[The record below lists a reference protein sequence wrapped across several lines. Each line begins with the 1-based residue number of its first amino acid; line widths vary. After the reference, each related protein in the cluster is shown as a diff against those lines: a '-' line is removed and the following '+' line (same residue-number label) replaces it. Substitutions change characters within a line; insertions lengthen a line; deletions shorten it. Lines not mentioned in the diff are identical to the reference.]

1 MPDRITGEMSVEENK
16 LEAIQTLNKHT
27 GRVWHV
33 SWHPEGK
40 TFASCG
46 EDRTIRLWSME
57 SKNHWVNKVVLTE
70 GHKRTVRQVSWSP
83 CGNYLASASFDGTTC
98 IWDKKAGQFECNAT
112 LEGHE
117 NEVKSVAWAPNG
129 KLLATCSRDKSVWVW
144 ELVDDEEYDCA
155 AVLNAHSQDVKKVTW
170 HPNSEIL
177 ASCSYDNTI
186 KLFQDDPREGDW
198 ACQTTLEGHLSTVWS
213 IEFDKAGER
222 LASCSDDLTVKVWK
236 QQDHVWKCAST
247 IEGFHNR
254 TIYDIS
260 WSPTGCLASAG
271 GDDGLRIFKE
281 DTDND
286 ETTYKLIAENKQA
299 HTQDINSV
307 AWNPVDPTLLV
318 TCSDDGDIKVWHF
331 E

>member
-1 MPDRITGEMSVEENK
+1 MSVNENR
-16 LEAIQTLNKHT
+16 LETIQTLSNHK

-40 TFASCG
+40 MFASCG
-46 EDRTIRLWSME
+46 EDCTIRIWSVE
-57 SKNHWVNKVVLTE
+57 GKNQWVNKVVLMD

-98 IWDKKAGQFECNAT
+98 IWDKNSGQFECNAT

-198 ACQTTLEGHLSTVWS
+198 TCQSTLEGHLSTVWS
-213 IEFDKAGER
+213 IEFDKSGNR
-222 LASCSDDLTVKVWK
+222 LASCSDDLTIKIWMLKEGEWICV
-236 QQDHVWKCAST
+236 HT
-247 IEGFHNR
+247 IEGFHSR
-254 TIYDIS
+254 TIYDLS
-260 WSPTGCLASAG
+260 WSPTGLIATAS
-271 GDDGLRIFKE
+271 GDDGLRIFRE
-281 DTDND
+281 ETGLGTDKNV
-286 ETTYKLIAENKQA
+286 YKLIAENRQA
-299 HTQDINSV
+299 HSQDLNSV
-307 AWNPVDPTLLV
+307 AWNPIDPSVLV
-318 TCSDDGDIKVWHF
+318 TASDDGEIKVWHF